1 MPTLRLLHLFR
12 RGLLMLLWFVGTSI
26 AAVWFVFRDPQ
37 FNFRLVVV
45 GALIPDIIDGIG
57 GGAGPLH
64 SVVTVIA
71 LLAVVMLITTGRR
84 PVRKPLLAVIIGLFM
99 HLVFDGA
106 FANTSMF
113 WWPLGGFATYEQ
125 ALPSIDRGWINV
137 GLELVG
143 VGLILWV
150 RSQIG
155 QTGKKTQQT
164 Q

>member
-1 MPTLRLLHLFR
+1 
-12 RGLLMLLWFVGTSI
+12 MLLWFVGTSV

-84 PVRKPLLAVIIGLFM
+84 PVRKPLLALNIGLFM

-125 ALPSIDRGWINV
+125 ALPSVDRGWINI

-143 VGLILWV
+143 IGLILWV

-155 QTGKKTQQT
+155 QTGKNIQQT

>member
-1 MPTLRLLHLFR
+1 
-12 RGLLMLLWFVGTSI
+12 MLLWFVGTSV

-57 GGAGPLH
+57 GGAWPLH

-71 LLAVVMLITTGRR
+71 LLAVVMLVTTGRR

-125 ALPSIDRGWINV
+125 ALPSVDRGWINI

-143 VGLILWV
+143 IGLILWV

-155 QTGKKTQQT
+155 QTGKNIQQT

>member
-1 MPTLRLLHLFR
+1 
-12 RGLLMLLWFVGTSI
+12 MLLWFVGTSV

-37 FNFRLVVV
+37 FNFRLVVI

-64 SVVTVIA
+64 SVVTVIG

-143 VGLILWV
+143 LGLILWV

-155 QTGKKTQQT
+155 LTGKKIQQT

>member
-1 MPTLRLLHLFR
+1 
-12 RGLLMLLWFVGTSI
+12 MLLWFVGTSV

-45 GALIPDIIDGIG
+45 GALIPDVIDGIG

-64 SVVTVIA
+64 SVVTVIV

-113 WWPLGGFATYEQ
+113 WWPLGGFETYEQ

-155 QTGKKTQQT
+155 QTGKKIQQT

>member
-1 MPTLRLLHLFR
+1 
-12 RGLLMLLWFVGTSI
+12 MLLWFVGTSV

-64 SVVTVIA
+64 SVVTVIG

-84 PVRKPLLAVIIGLFM
+84 PVRKPLLAVVIGLFM

-143 VGLILWV
+143 LGLILWV

-155 QTGKKTQQT
+155 LTGKKIQQT

>member
-1 MPTLRLLHLFR
+1 
-12 RGLLMLLWFVGTSI
+12 MLLWFVGTSV

-71 LLAVVMLITTGRR
+71 LLAVVMLVTTGRR
-84 PVRKPLLAVIIGLFM
+84 PVRKPLLAVNIGLFM

-125 ALPSIDRGWINV
+125 ALPSVDRGWINI

-143 VGLILWV
+143 IGLILWV

-155 QTGKKTQQT
+155 QTGKNIQQT

>member
-1 MPTLRLLHLFR
+1 
-12 RGLLMLLWFVGTSI
+12 MLLWFVGTSI
-26 AAVWFVFRDPQ
+26 AAVWFVFRDPS

-57 GGAGPLH
+57 GGAGPMH

-71 LLAVVMLITTGRR
+71 LLAIVMLITTGRR
-84 PVRKPLLAVIIGLFM
+84 PVRKPLLAVIIGLFL

-106 FANTSMF
+106 FTNTSMF

-125 ALPSIDRGWINV
+125 ALPSIERGWINV

-143 VGLILWV
+143 VGLIFWV

-155 QTGKKTQQT
+155 LTGKKIQQT

>member
-1 MPTLRLLHLFR
+1 
-12 RGLLMLLWFVGTSI
+12 MLLWFVGTSI
-26 AAVWFVFRDPQ
+26 ASVWFVFRDPK
-37 FNFRLVVV
+37 FNYRLVVA
-45 GALIPDIIDGIG
+45 GALLPDVIDGIG

-64 SVVTVIA
+64 SLISVVAIMVVA
-71 LLAVVMLITTGRR
+71 MLATIGRR
-84 PVRKPLLAVIIGLFM
+84 VLRKKVLAVIIGLFL

-106 FANTSMF
+106 FTNTSMF

-143 VGLILWV
+143 VVLIIWV

-155 QTGKKTQQT
+155 LMGKQIQQT

>member
-1 MPTLRLLHLFR
+1 
-12 RGLLMLLWFVGTSI
+12 MLLWFVGTSI

-57 GGAGPLH
+57 GGAGPMH
-64 SVVTVIA
+64 SVVTVMA
-71 LLAVVMLITTGRR
+71 LLAIVMLITTGRR
-84 PVRKPLLAVIIGLFM
+84 PVRKPLLALIIGLFM

-143 VGLILWV
+143 VGLIFWV

-155 QTGKKTQQT
+155 LTGKKIQQT

>member
-1 MPTLRLLHLFR
+1 
-12 RGLLMLLWFVGTSI
+12 MLLWFVGTSV

-37 FNFRLVVV
+37 FNYRLVVV

-143 VGLILWV
+143 AGLILWV

-155 QTGKKTQQT
+155 QTGKKIQQT

>member
-1 MPTLRLLHLFR
+1 
-12 RGLLMLLWFVGTSI
+12 MLLWFVGTSV

-155 QTGKKTQQT
+155 PTGKKIQQT

>member
-1 MPTLRLLHLFR
+1 
-12 RGLLMLLWFVGTSI
+12 MLLWFVGTSV

-113 WWPLGGFATYEQ
+113 WWPLGGFSTYEQ

-155 QTGKKTQQT
+155 PTGKKIQQT

>member
-1 MPTLRLLHLFR
+1 
-12 RGLLMLLWFVGTSI
+12 MLLWFVGTSV

-71 LLAVVMLITTGRR
+71 LLAMVMLITTGRR

-113 WWPLGGFATYEQ
+113 WWPLGGFATYQQ

-155 QTGKKTQQT
+155 LTGKKIQQT

>member
-1 MPTLRLLHLFR
+1 
-12 RGLLMLLWFVGTSI
+12 MLLWFVGTSV

-64 SVVTVIA
+64 SVVTVIV

-125 ALPSIDRGWINV
+125 ALPSIDRDWINV

-155 QTGKKTQQT
+155 QTGKKIQQT

>member
-1 MPTLRLLHLFR
+1 
-12 RGLLMLLWFVGTSI
+12 MLLWFVGTSI

-64 SVVTVIA
+64 SVVTVIG

-84 PVRKPLLAVIIGLFM
+84 PIRKPLLAVIIGLFM

-125 ALPSIDRGWINV
+125 ALPSIDRGWINI

-143 VGLILWV
+143 IGLIAWV

-155 QTGKKTQQT
+155 QTGKKIQQT

>member
-1 MPTLRLLHLFR
+1 
-12 RGLLMLLWFVGTSI
+12 MLLWFVGTSV

-71 LLAVVMLITTGRR
+71 LLTVVMLITTGRR

-113 WWPLGGFATYEQ
+113 WWPLGGFETYEQ
-125 ALPSIDRGWINV
+125 ALPSIDRGWINI

-155 QTGKKTQQT
+155 QTGKKVQQT

>member
-1 MPTLRLLHLFR
+1 
-12 RGLLMLLWFVGTSI
+12 MLLWFVGTSV

-37 FNFRLVVV
+37 FSFRLVVV
-45 GALIPDIIDGIG
+45 GALIPDVVDGIG

-113 WWPLGGFATYEQ
+113 WWPLGGFETYEQ

-155 QTGKKTQQT
+155 QTGKKIQQA